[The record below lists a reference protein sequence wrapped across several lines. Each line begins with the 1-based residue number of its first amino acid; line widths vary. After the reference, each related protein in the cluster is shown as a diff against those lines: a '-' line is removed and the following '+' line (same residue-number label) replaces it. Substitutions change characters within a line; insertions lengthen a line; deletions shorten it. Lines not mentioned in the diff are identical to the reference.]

1 MWKIAKVFVKR
12 VKYVG
17 NDVDMW
23 EMAKI
28 CGKWL
33 KYLTNELIMWEMTQR
48 FGKMAQI
55 FVKCL
60 RYMGHG
66 LSV

>member
-1 MWKIAKVFVKR
+1 MGYVFDKR
-12 VKYVG
+12 LKYLR
-17 NDVDMW
+17 NDLEIW

-33 KYLTNELIMWEMTQR
+33 
-48 FGKMAQI
+48 
-55 FVKCL
+55 

-66 LSV
+66 LSI

>member
-1 MWKIAKVFVKR
+1 MLEMAYVCRKYLKYLRNGYNMFGNDLNGLKMWKI
-12 VKYVG
+12 Y
-17 NDVDMW
+17 

-28 CGKWL
+28 FWKW
-33 KYLTNELIMWEMTQR
+33 
-48 FGKMAQI
+48 
-55 FVKCL
+55 L